1 MSPRTPNHSLWERH
15 VNLPRLARCFRVRTG
30 RKGNNHSRQLGNI
43 LLGASGR
50 QAPVQTAPTPTPLTQ
65 GCFSPASPLP
75 APKALQRAPLQ
86 GWDGHPTPFHWKGL
100 PPTPAAGGIVTA
112 CNSDHVFSREVSQR
126 LFSLLSGQRPK
137 ATTQL
142 RRHCLGP
149 PLPEPLPQPRVPYSV
164 VPATLA
170 LTPSFLSCPFALFL
184 LSNQSYH
191 LGSLI
196 CPCRRVRTP
205 PWRSPQHLSPV
216 ECISLLLL
224 RLLSV

>member
-86 GWDGHPTPFHWKGL
+86 GWDDHPTPSTGRGRHQHLQPGASSQ
-100 PPTPAAGGIVTA
+100 PAI
-112 CNSDHVFSREVSQR
+112 
-126 LFSLLSGQRPK
+126 LIM
-137 ATTQL
+137 
-142 RRHCLGP
+142 
-149 PLPEPLPQPRVPYSV
+149 
-164 VPATLA
+164 
-170 LTPSFLSCPFALFL
+170 SFLVKSLNGSSLCSQDKGPRPQHSSADTAWDPPFPSLFL
-184 LSNQSYH
+184 SHVSPTLWFQ
-191 LGSLI
+191 L
-196 CPCRRVRTP
+196 
-205 PWRSPQHLSPV
+205 PWL
-216 ECISLLLL
+216 
-224 RLLSV
+224 